1 MKKESDKDYRTYRSP
16 GGGTYRI
23 PFDQDSIKS
32 DKYWK
37 DMEDRKKQHR
47 DWEDRG
53 EPIGW

>member
-23 PFDQDSIKS
+23 PFDQDSSKS